1 MESPLLTPLL
11 LGLMGIVLAGPVPA
25 VMSRLPLLRRTP
37 RAAMLLWQ
45 GVALAAVLSVLG
57 AGLSLVSGSVADGG
71 WQRDA
76 GPVSYLIAAVAGSMT
91 VLVAVRLL
99 WSGHRIGST
108 LRHQR
113 RRHRERVDLL
123 GGTGTG
129 AVTVL
134 DHDLPVAW
142 CLPSMTDS
150 RIVVSRGALDAL
162 TVSQLTAVLGHEK
175 AHLRARHDLVI
186 EAFTVL
192 HDAFPRWVSSR
203 AALREVGLLVEVL
216 ADRAALRVAR
226 PCDLGEALLAVAGG
240 LAPRGAM
247 GASSPGS
254 GLVIRVELL
263 ADRRPR
269 RVQAAALTVLAVTS
283 VLAPTAFVVVPWL
296 QGLQIF

>member
-1 MESPLLTPLL
+1 MALPLLTPLL
-11 LGLMGIVLAGPVPA
+11 LGVLGIVLAGPVPA
-25 VMSRLPLLRRTP
+25 LMSRLSVLRRTP

-57 AGLSLVSGSVADGG
+57 AGLSLVSGLVSDGG
-71 WQRDA
+71 WQHDA
-76 GPVSYLIAAVAGSMT
+76 GPVSYLIAAIAGSLT

-99 WSGHRIGST
+99 WSGHRIGSA

-113 RRHRERVDLL
+113 RRHREHVDLL
-123 GGTGTG
+123 GGPGTG

-216 ADRAALRVAR
+216 ADRAALRVSR
-226 PCDLGEALLAVAGG
+226 PADLGGALLAVAGG

-247 GASSPGS
+247 GAASTGS
-254 GLVIRVELL
+254 GLAIRVGLL
-263 ADRRPR
+263 ADRSPH
-269 RVQAAALTVLAVTS
+269 RVQAAVLTALAVTL

-296 QGLQIF
+296 SGLSLL